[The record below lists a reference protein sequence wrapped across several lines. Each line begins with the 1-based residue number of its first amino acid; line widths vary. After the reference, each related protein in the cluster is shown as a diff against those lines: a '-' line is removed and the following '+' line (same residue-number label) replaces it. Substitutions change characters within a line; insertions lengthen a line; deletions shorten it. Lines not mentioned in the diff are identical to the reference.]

1 MMLILLVL
9 NSCNTIEDE
18 IQGEW
23 VFDQAYYNNEP
34 VFWDLCSNGAS
45 LKEDGTCDLPTV
57 NCDDRNTN
65 KAKGVWEVIEKDSI
79 VILNIKTNNEIFN
92 RNFKVSKLGKVYY
105 PKKRACLIKMTLL
118 SDSLK
123 LECTKIAYC
132 QP

>member
-34 VFWDLCSNGAS
+34 VFWDLCTNGMS
-45 LKEDGTCDLPTV
+45 LSKDGTCDLPPL
-57 NCDDRNTN
+57 NYDDSKGIWKVIKKNNTIILS
-65 KAKGVWEVIEKDSI
+65 IE
-79 VILNIKTNNEIFN
+79 TNNEIFN
-92 RNFKVSKLGKVYY
+92 RNFRVSKLGKVHY

-132 QP
+132 RP